1 MTSDA
6 ASASPSP
13 WTDPLPLFPLQA
25 VLFPQGHLHLKVQ
38 EPRLIRLLTDCQR
51 TQQPLG
57 IICLRRGWNGTPHG
71 DRIELEEV
79 GTLAQMRSI
88 ETVAPD
94 HIKAHCVGGQRFRYH
109 RVARNAQTL
118 WQAYDVQTLADDPVL
133 KPRERFKDAMIALAR
148 TVAGLDIR
156 HPGQFP
162 SEDRRFTELGW
173 VANRWSELLPIPLA
187 ARQELM
193 ALADPVSRLE
203 IIDTF
208 LRQKKLI

>member
-1 MTSDA
+1 VTSDT
-6 ASASPSP
+6 ASAGSSP
-13 WTDPLPLFPLQA
+13 WIHPLPLFPLQA

-38 EPRLIRLLTDCQR
+38 DPRYITLLTDCQR
-51 TQQPLG
+51 HQQPLG
-57 IICLRRGWNGTPHG
+57 ILCLKRGWSGSPHG
-71 DRIELEEV
+71 ERIELEEV
-79 GTLAQMRSI
+79 GTLALVRSV

-94 HIKAHCVGGQRFRYH
+94 QIKAHCVGGQRFRYH
-109 RVARNAQTL
+109 RVARNAQSL
-118 WQAYDVQTLADDPVL
+118 WQAHDVQTLADDPVL
-133 KPRERFKDAMIALAR
+133 KPRECFKDAMIALAR

-162 SEDRRFTELGW
+162 TEDRRFTELGW

-193 ALADPVSRLE
+193 ALTDPVSRLE
-203 IIDTF
+203 IINTF

>member
-6 ASASPSP
+6 ASASPLP
-13 WTDPLPLFPLQA
+13 PPDPLPLFPLQA

-38 EPRLIRLLTDCQR
+38 EPRYITLLSHCQR

-57 IICLRRGWNGTPHG
+57 ILCLRRGWNGTAHSE
-71 DRIELEEV
+71 RIELEAV
-79 GTLAQMRSI
+79 GTLALVRSI
-88 ETVAPD
+88 EPAGADQFKV
-94 HIKAHCVGGQRFRYH
+94 HCVGGQRFRYH
-109 RVARNAQTL
+109 RVARNAQAL
-118 WQAYDVQTLADDPVL
+118 WQAYDVQTMAEDPVL

-193 ALADPVSRLE
+193 ALTDPVSRLE